1 MLTKTA
7 ENCFSFDVSSRES
20 FSYKFDFEHQCVIIT
35 YSCKTDS
42 YQFVTTYDFVLFD
55 FKVLR
60 IDSKDYS
67 LIVSLINQ
75 SVTYYINHNIIS
87 GSHRRSWIKF
97 RDELSALY
105 NSLAMSQHLL
115 L

>member
-7 ENCFSFDVSSRES
+7 ENCFSFDVSTRES
-20 FSYKFDFEHQCVIIT
+20 FSYQFDFERQCVVIT

-42 YQFVTTYDFVLFD
+42 YQFITTYDFVKFD
-55 FKVLR
+55 FQVLR
-60 IDSKDYS
+60 IDNKDYS

-75 SVTYYINHNIIS
+75 SITYYTNNNIIS

-97 RDELSALY
+97 REELMALY
-105 NSLAMSQHLL
+105 NSLAMSQQLL